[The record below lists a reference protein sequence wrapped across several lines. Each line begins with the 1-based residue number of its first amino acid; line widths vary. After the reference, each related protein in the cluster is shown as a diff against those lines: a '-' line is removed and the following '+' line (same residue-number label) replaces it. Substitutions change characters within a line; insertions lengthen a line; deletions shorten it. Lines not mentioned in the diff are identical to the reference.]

1 MPDDIHRQMSFDE
14 VAKLGSKLLLESWFL
29 VDKMLP
35 EQLGPIRNGLKRHY
49 TRSGN
54 KTGLPTN
61 FIMFQCIAG
70 ILYRDGILTMGELS
84 RATSIPRSTATR
96 MIQWM
101 VDNGY
106 VDRFRDGEDGR
117 IVRVRLTDNG
127 IELLLAA
134 KVQLREFAAEFIER
148 LPPVQQTAVIL
159 VLTDIVSAWQ
169 SIQERQITSTQ
180 PPEGTP

>member
-1 MPDDIHRQMSFDE
+1 MPDDIQREKSFDE
-14 VAKLGSKLLLESWFL
+14 VAQLASKLLFESWFL
-29 VDKMLP
+29 VDKTLP
-35 EQLGPIRNGLKRHY
+35 EQLGPIRDGLKRQY
-49 TRSGN
+49 TRSGRA
-54 KTGLPTN
+54 TGLPTN
-61 FIMFQCIAG
+61 FIMFQCVAG

-127 IELLLAA
+127 LELFLAA
-134 KVQLREFAAEFIER
+134 KAQLREFAAEFLER
-148 LPPVQQTAVIL
+148 LPAVQQTAVIL
-159 VLTDIVSAWQ
+159 VLTDVVSTWRGV
-169 SIQERQITSTQ
+169 QERQVTSTQ
-180 PPEGTP
+180 PPE